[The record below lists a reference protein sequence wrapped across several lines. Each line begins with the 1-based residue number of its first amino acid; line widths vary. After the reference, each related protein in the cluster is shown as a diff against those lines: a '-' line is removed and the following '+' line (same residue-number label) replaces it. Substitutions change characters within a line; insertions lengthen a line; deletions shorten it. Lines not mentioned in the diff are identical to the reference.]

1 MRKLL
6 LFTFTIFS
14 FLQLATAQIGGLHT
28 YEFLD
33 LPGSARI
40 TANGGIQI
48 AVMEDDIAMAY
59 QNPALYNKEMHQ
71 KIQIGHQLYFSD
83 IQNGYATAAYQLK
96 EKITIS
102 AGLQYISYGQFD
114 RTDNIGNV
122 SGTFTAKEYALVLG
136 GAYTTGKWSY
146 GINTKWIGSY
156 FDQYTSFGAAADI
169 GIAYN
174 DTSSLF
180 TTSLVF
186 KNVGTQFSTYVDT
199 KEALPF
205 DIQFG
210 ISKRLKYVPFRIG
223 VMLHHLHQWDIRY
236 DDPALQS
243 SNTFIGDTTTV
254 AEKTY
259 FIDKLFR
266 HVNFTGEFYF
276 GKALNIRIGYN
287 YLRRQELSIESR
299 PWASGFSGGVGIRVK
314 RFSIDYGKA
323 FYSLPA
329 STNHFTVGFR
339 L

>member
-1 MRKLL
+1 MRQLLL
-6 LFTFTIFS
+6 LFLFFS
-14 FLQLATAQIGGLHT
+14 LSIPLVVGQIGGLHA

-59 QNPALYNKEMHQ
+59 QNPALYNSKMHQ
-71 KIQIGHQLYFSD
+71 KFQIGHQLYFSD

-96 EKITIS
+96 NNITVS
-102 AGLQYISYGQFD
+102 AGLQYISYGSFD
-114 RTDNIGNV
+114 RTDNIGNIL
-122 SGTFTAKEYALVLG
+122 GTFTANEYALVLG
-136 GAYTTGKWSY
+136 GAYAAGNLTY
-146 GINTKWIGSY
+146 GINTKWIASY
-156 FDQYTSFGAAADI
+156 FDQFNSYGLATDFGV
-169 GIAYN
+169 AYN

-180 TTSLVF
+180 TASLVF
-186 KNVGTQFSTYVDT
+186 KNLGTQFTQYVDT

-205 DIQFG
+205 DVQLG
-210 ISKRLKYVPFRIG
+210 ISKRLKYVPFRFG
-223 VMLHHLHQWDIRY
+223 VMLHHLHQWNIRF
-236 DDPALQS
+236 DDPALQNN
-243 SNTFIGDTTTV
+243 NTFIGDTTTV
-254 AEKTY
+254 EEKTY
-259 FIDKLFR
+259 FVDKLFR

-276 GKALNIRIGYN
+276 GKALNIRLGYN
-287 YLRRQELSIESR
+287 HLRRQELSVESR